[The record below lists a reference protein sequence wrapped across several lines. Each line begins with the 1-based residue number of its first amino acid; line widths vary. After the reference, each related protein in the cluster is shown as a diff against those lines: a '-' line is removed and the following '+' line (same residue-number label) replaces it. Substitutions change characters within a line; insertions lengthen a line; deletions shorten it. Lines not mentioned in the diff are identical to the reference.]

1 MGWAWEGDGV
11 DQLQTIHGKPG
22 QVSPGGSHANSLRSP
37 WVKTQGCLRF
47 HGKPGFR
54 LRTPRSAV
62 PRSRP
67 HNGSI
72 FSCQRSSTASRWPLG
87 AQPPEQQILRLALR
101 ISAGDIRRHTAS
113 TRMRGG
119 RGRVNRVMS
128 QYYQV
133 DRQWQ
138 SE

>member
-11 DQLQTIHGKPG
+11 DQLQTIYGTPG
-22 QVSPGGSHANSLRSP
+22 QVSPDGSHANSLRSP
-37 WVKTQGCLRF
+37 WVKTQGCLRS

-72 FSCQRSSTASRWPLG
+72 FSCQRSLRPLTAASGRSPWGDARAVRTRST
-87 AQPPEQQILRLALR
+87 
-101 ISAGDIRRHTAS
+101 
-113 TRMRGG
+113 TRMACGA
-119 RGRVNRVMS
+119 GRVNTVMS
-128 QYYQV
+128 KYYQV
-133 DRQWQ
+133 DSQWQ
-138 SE
+138 PK